1 MILVERVEF
10 SPILLHGSLRTADV
24 FPVVAS
30 LPPKN
35 NVGFVEAEKPDAL
48 ASYYQGG

>member
-35 NVGFVEAEKPDAL
+35 NVGKAEKLDAL
-48 ASYYQGG
+48 ASYYQVG